1 MIYNISY
8 KYNLYVNFMLK
19 LFKAGIKT
27 LKKNLKRKNGN
38 NKWGIVWYFLD
49 PLMLFITFL
58 FLFKVILKVQE
69 DIYPLHLLTGL
80 IIFNFFRS
88 TTIQSLH
95 TVNNNKK
102 RNDFD
107 LGISVL
113 ANLFHSTFL
122 HIFEIGL
129 LIILLIYFK
138 FTLVWLLVY
147 PIIFLFFLLFT
158 FGVTLVLSIF
168 VLYFRDLPRAWS
180 ILMRTLWFI
189 TPTFYFV
196 EKTSNIYFFNLFNP
210 LFYFLHISR
219 EFVIYNRIPELWMIL
234 VMIYGSL
241 FTFLFG
247 IIIFQKSRKR
257 VEKKLEGL

>member
-1 MIYNISY
+1 MSR
-8 KYNLYVNFMLK
+8 LLK
-19 LFKAGIKT
+19 LFKVSIKT
-27 LKKNLKRKNGN
+27 LKKNLKKKNGDS
-38 NKWGIVWYFLD
+38 WRGVFWYLLD

-58 FLFKVILKVQE
+58 FLFKVILKIQG
-69 DIYPLHLLTGL
+69 DIYPLYLLTGL

-95 TVNNNKK
+95 TVNNNNNNKK
-102 RNDFD
+102 GSEFD

-138 FTLVWLLVY
+138 FTLGWLLVY

-158 FGVTLVLSIF
+158 FGITLVLSIF
-168 VLYFRDLPRAWS
+168 VLYFRDLPRAWG
-180 ILMRTLWFI
+180 IFMRTLWFI

-210 LFYFLHISR
+210 IFYFLHISR
-219 EFVIYNRIPELWMIL
+219 EFIIYNRIPELWMIL

-241 FTFLFG
+241 FVFLFG

-257 VEKKLEGL
+257 IKKKLEGL

>member
-1 MIYNISY
+1 MSR
-8 KYNLYVNFMLK
+8 LLK
-19 LFKAGIKT
+19 LFKASIKT
-27 LKKNLKRKNGN
+27 LKENLKKKNGDSW
-38 NKWGIVWYFLD
+38 WGVFWYLLD

-58 FLFKVILKVQE
+58 FLFKVILKVPG

-80 IIFNFFRS
+80 IIFNFFRF

-102 RNDFD
+102 RTEFD

-113 ANLFHSTFL
+113 ANLFYSTFL
-122 HIFEIGL
+122 HIFEISL

-138 FTLVWLLVY
+138 FSLVWLLVY

-158 FGVTLVLSIF
+158 FGITLVLSIF
-168 VLYFRDLPRAWS
+168 VLYFRDLPQAWS
-180 ILMRTLWFI
+180 IFMRTLWFI
-189 TPTFYFV
+189 TPTFYFI

-210 LFYFLHISR
+210 IFYFLYISR
-219 EFVIYNRIPELWMIL
+219 EIVIYNRIPELWMIL

-241 FTFLFG
+241 FVFLFG

-257 VEKKLEGL
+257 IGNKLKSL